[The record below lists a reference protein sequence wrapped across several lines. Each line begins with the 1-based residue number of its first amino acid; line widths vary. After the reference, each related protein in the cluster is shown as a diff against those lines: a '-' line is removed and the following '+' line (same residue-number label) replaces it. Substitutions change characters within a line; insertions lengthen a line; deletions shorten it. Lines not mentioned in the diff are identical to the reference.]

1 MQKNIIIDL
10 LFNKLY
16 LKILLKPNF
25 VFLMFKLYNLVDFK
39 ILCKFFKKIL

>member
-25 VFLMFKLYNLVDFK
+25 VFLMFKLYNLVYFK
-39 ILCKFFKKIL
+39 IFVNFLKKYF